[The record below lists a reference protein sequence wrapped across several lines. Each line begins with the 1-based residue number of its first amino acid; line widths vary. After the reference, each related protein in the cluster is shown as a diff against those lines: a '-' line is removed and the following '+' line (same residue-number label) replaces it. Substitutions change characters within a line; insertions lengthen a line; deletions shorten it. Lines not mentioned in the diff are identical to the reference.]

1 MLEGRSRGY
10 SLGERVKDRRGGT
23 LGEESGN
30 RRRRTDI
37 GAGRSSASQN
47 AAKPVMPDG
56 NPARNAATCSLDATI
71 DANFARKREGGG
83 WRGGNEEGLQQQRV
97 NRERAD
103 RDAPCNQTLAET
115 PHS

>member
-1 MLEGRSRGY
+1 MGEKSR
-10 SLGERVKDRRGGT
+10 
-23 LGEESGN
+23 N
-30 RRRRTDI
+30 RRRCTDI
-37 GAGRSSASQN
+37 GAGSGSASQN
-47 AAKPVMPDG
+47 AAKSVMPDG
-56 NPARNAATCSLDATI
+56 NAARSAATCSLDATI

-83 WRGGNEEGLQQQRV
+83 WRSGKEESLQQKRV